1 MFPIIFPDLERMIH
15 LDGDTL
21 IRKDVLEMYNYHFNN
36 NYILGFP
43 FYLPE
48 LMDKFGINAT
58 HYISVGCVLFNI
70 KKICKDKKDF
80 DLLQLTIKNNS
91 MFFFLSRML

>member
-1 MFPIIFPDLERMIH
+1 MFPDLKRMIH

-43 FYLPE
+43 FYFPK
-48 LMDKFGINAT
+48 LMNKFGINAP
-58 HYISVGCVLFNI
+58 HYISAGCVLFNI